1 MDVGMSIASS
11 LDEIK
16 QKNPEITWK
25 ELFKSGMNIG
35 RDVIGTMT
43 NTLILAYVGSSL
55 TLILLFLVCNMN
67 LYEILNKETI
77 AEEVVTAIAGS
88 MGVVYTVPIT
98 SFIYS
103 ILNKDRLVYN
113 KVSENKINGKR
124 SLKI

>member
-1 MDVGMSIASS
+1 
-11 LDEIK
+11 
-16 QKNPEITWK
+16 
-25 ELFKSGMNIG
+25 
-35 RDVIGTMT
+35 
-43 NTLILAYVGSSL
+43 
-55 TLILLFLVCNMN
+55 
-67 LYEILNKETI
+67 
-77 AEEVVTAIAGS
+77 